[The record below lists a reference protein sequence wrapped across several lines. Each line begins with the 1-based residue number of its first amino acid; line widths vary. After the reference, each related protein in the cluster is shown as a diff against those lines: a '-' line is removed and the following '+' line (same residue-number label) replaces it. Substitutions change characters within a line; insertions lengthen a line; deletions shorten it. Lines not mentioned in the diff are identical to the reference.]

1 MAEQL
6 IEPVVAR
13 PSEYVHEGGSPM
25 LVAVEATRLLREVR
39 GIGRYVRALLP
50 RLVALRP
57 GLSLVLYV
65 KNRRDVQA
73 LEPAIAALPALH
85 DRVSIRPVREM
96 TRSGADVFWYPWNTA
111 NPTPAS
117 GAVVTTIHDIV
128 PIAHPDPRWRGWQKN
143 LRWRRRYAFTAKRAT
158 LIVADS
164 QFTADEIHRMLG
176 VPHARMRVA
185 LLAADDFA
193 VPTAEHDGE
202 VLARLGVHTPFVL
215 VVGAADRRKNLA
227 LLERAMPTVAAAHPG
242 TTLVLAG
249 PRRDAQPPGEH
260 ASWRQ
265 TLGFVSDEELAA
277 LYRAA
282 GVLVMPST
290 YEGFGL
296 PVLEA
301 MRLGTPVICA
311 RGSSLPEVAGD
322 AALWVDGE
330 DSASLAREIGRVLSD
345 ARVSAAL
352 RSASLAQASRFSW
365 DETARLTISA
375 FEEAIEMAGA
385 AHGSARRPSN

>member
-1 MAEQL
+1 MEEQL
-6 IEPVVAR
+6 IGTVLTLPPTEV
-13 PSEYVHEGGSPM
+13 EDGGAPM

-57 GLSLVLYV
+57 GLSLGLFV
-65 KNRRDVQA
+65 KNQRDVDA
-73 LEPAIAALPALH
+73 LEPIFAAIPTLRDH
-85 DRVSIRPVREM
+85 VEIRPVREM

-111 NPTPAS
+111 SPTPAR
-117 GAVVTTIHDIV
+117 GPVVATIHDIV
-128 PIAHPDPRWRGWQKN
+128 PIAHPDPRLRGWQKN
-143 LRWRRRYAFTAKRAT
+143 LRWRRRYAATAKRST
-158 LIVADS
+158 LIIADS

-176 VPHARMRVA
+176 VPRDRMRVA

-193 VPTAEHDGE
+193 IPAADGDAE
-202 VLARLGVHTPFVL
+202 VLARLGVRTPFVL
-215 VVGAADRRKNLA
+215 TVGAADRRKNLA
-227 LLERAMPTVAAAHPG
+227 LLERAMPRVVAKHPG

-249 PRRDAQPPGEH
+249 PRRDPQPLVPD
-260 ASWRQ
+260 APWRQ
-265 TLGFVSDEELAA
+265 TLGFISDDELAA

-282 GVLVMPST
+282 DVLVMPST

-311 RGSSLPEVAGD
+311 RGSSLPEVAGE

-330 DSASLAREIGRVLSD
+330 DDADLAAKIGRVLSD
-345 ARVSAAL
+345 ARV
-352 RSASLAQASRFSW
+352 RSAMRLASLEQASHFSW
-365 DETARLTISA
+365 DETARQTIAA
-375 FEEAIEMAGA
+375 FEEAMEI
-385 AHGSARRPSN
+385 ARMPVR